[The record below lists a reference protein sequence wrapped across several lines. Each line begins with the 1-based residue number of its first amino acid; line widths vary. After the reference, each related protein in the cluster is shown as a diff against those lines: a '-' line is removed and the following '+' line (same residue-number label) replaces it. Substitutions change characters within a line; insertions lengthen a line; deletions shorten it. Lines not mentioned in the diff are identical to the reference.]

1 VDETGGG
8 VPIPHLGGNLSLI
21 RNEECPRQRG
31 VISESVVDRSRSPR
45 SDARQEAARGRVTG
59 ATTSLVL
66 GWRAGYRDDDCRRE
80 NEKQRD
86 MFVPPANQG
95 ERQQHRS
102 DSDGNPGRPAKSH
115 KQAADDS

>member
-31 VISESVVDRSRSPR
+31 VIPESVVDRSRSPR

-66 GWRAGYRDDDCRRE
+66 GWRARHSYDSRRRKNQKERDALVSPT
-80 NEKQRD
+80 KH
-86 MFVPPANQG
+86 G
-95 ERQQHRS
+95 ERQQRGR
-102 DSDGNPGRPAKSH
+102 DSDGNPGKAAEPH